1 MKIKLNLGGMLY
13 ALFTPWKRHRKA
25 KPRPDFKDR
34 IIKCQD
40 ESMLPTFPKKANLWA
55 EMKPFEE
62 LEEGMVVVLW
72 DKYRGFSVIHRILGE
87 HKPGA
92 WITKGDNN
100 SRPDDV
106 RLTPE
111 SYAGTITVNLDNLHR
126 QPDGKWGL

>member
-13 ALFTPWKRHRKA
+13 ALFTPWKSHTR
-25 KPRPDFKDR
+25 PRPRPNFVDR
-34 IIKCQD
+34 IIKCNGD
-40 ESMLPTFPKKANLWA
+40 SMLPTFAHGAKLWV

-72 DKYRGFSVIHRILGE
+72 DKYRGFSVIHRIMGE
-87 HKPGA
+87 HKPGE

-100 SRPDDV
+100 ARPDDV

-111 SYAGTITVNLDNLHR
+111 SYGGVITLNLDNLQH
-126 QPDGKWGL
+126 QLDGKWGL